1 MRRVIPPIAVLAAA
15 VLPALLMPPMSVA
28 SFPAITSVT
37 PSSGPASGGTTV
49 TVRGSALFSAGT
61 PVVRFGGVDGI
72 ATTVVQMGTEYQ
84 VVTPPH
90 APGTVEVDLYESAR
104 VPPVIATLAGAFTY
118 EATPAPAPAISSVSP
133 ASGPT
138 TGGTSVT
145 LTGTDLTGATAV
157 SFGGTAATAFTVN
170 GPTSITATAPARD
183 AGAVAVSVTTPG
195 GTATSPGA
203 FTYVP
208 YRTLTVRNVA
218 ATMARGDAQYG
229 ATRGD
234 AGSFTSTST
243 SDGSTPVRQSGYAGG
258 IYCGTRTYPV
268 QLPGIRALLF
278 PPFVNIWMV
287 VPQVSTGTSC
297 TAAYPAGTT
306 VRLTALP
313 SWSFWSIQ
321 GRLVGVAQA
330 DGLGW
335 HSGWGGACRGT
346 SGLTCTVTM
355 DRDRIVSSAFGGAG
369 LNLDG
374 VRSGDRLVSFDA
386 STADPETGVI
396 TSYRVGWSNASSSG
410 ASPGGFVEFTT
421 QVVAGGAGALEHG
434 TSARQ
439 VVCRKRTRL
448 VRWSG
453 RVTCPVGPALARRL
467 ADGPVRL
474 RTTVNLRLR
483 GRADAVTVAR
493 RTAVLRNG
501 AGFGRVAG

>member
-1 MRRVIPPIAVLAAA
+1 MRRMFPSIVVLAAA

-28 SFPAITSVT
+28 SFPVITSVT

-61 PVVRFGGVDGI
+61 PAVRFGGVDGI
-72 ATTVVQMGTEYQ
+72 STTVVQMGTEYQ

-90 APGTVEVDLYESAR
+90 APGTVEVDLYESTR

-118 EATPAPAPAISSVSP
+118 EAAPAPAPAISSVSP

-145 LTGTDLTGATAV
+145 LTGTDLTGATAL

-170 GPTSITATAPARD
+170 GPTSI
-183 AGAVAVSVTTPG
+183 
-195 GTATSPGA
+195 TATSPGA

-229 ATRGD
+229 ATQGD
-234 AGSFTSTST
+234 AGAFTSTST
-243 SDGSTPVRQSGYAGG
+243 SDGGTPVRQSGYAGG

-278 PPFVNIWMV
+278 PQPFNIWMV
-287 VPQVSTGTSC
+287 VPQVSAGTSC

-306 VRLTALP
+306 VRLRALP
-313 SWSFWSIQ
+313 SWSFWSTQ
-321 GRLVGVAQA
+321 GRLFGIAPA

-355 DRDRIVSSAFGGAG
+355 DRDRIVSSAFGGGG

-374 VRSGDRLVSFDA
+374 VRSGDRLVTLDA

-434 TSARQ
+434 KAAHR

-453 RVTCPVGPALARRL
+453 RATCPVGPALARRL

-483 GRADAVTVAR
+483 GRTDTVTVAR

-501 AGFGRVAG
+501 AGFGRVTG